1 MTQLPYLIQPR
12 LVRAAQ
18 RARIVVAFALGG
30 APLVTG
36 SARAQTAIDTTAV
49 LASARPD
56 IAAGNAAWLPGLKRK
71 DAKAITAAFADS
83 AVFITADGTIV
94 RGRPAIT
101 RMYEERFP
109 SLGKIL
115 RGEVVSEGLTAI
127 KQDLVY
133 EWGHATLE
141 MASATPGGPPRR
153 GGGAYL
159 TVWKRSAD
167 GHWLIVRNL
176 AM

>member
-1 MTQLPYLIQPR
+1 MPALTKPR
-12 LVRAAQ
+12 LLRIAPFAPC
-18 RARIVVAFALGG
+18 ARIAAALFLA
-30 APLVTG
+30 APGVTG
-36 SARAQTAIDTTAV
+36 SLRAQAAFDTAAV

-56 IAAGNAAWLPGLKRK
+56 IAAANSAWLPGLKKK

-83 AVFITADGTIV
+83 AIFITAGGTVV

-101 RMYEERFP
+101 RMYEARFP
-109 SLGKIL
+109 LLGKIE
-115 RGEVVSEGLTAI
+115 RGEVVSEGLVAV
-127 KQDLVY
+127 KDDLVY
-133 EWGHATLE
+133 EWGHATLQ

-167 GHWLIVRNL
+167 GHWQIVRNV